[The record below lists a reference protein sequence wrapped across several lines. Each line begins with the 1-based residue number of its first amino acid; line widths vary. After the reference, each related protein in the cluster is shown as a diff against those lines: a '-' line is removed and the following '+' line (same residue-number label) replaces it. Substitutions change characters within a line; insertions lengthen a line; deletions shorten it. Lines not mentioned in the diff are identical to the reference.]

1 MWIIGGLRSY
11 EVMRGQ
17 LPTLGNG
24 GTECVGDSK
33 VEGDFS
39 RAKWEEKGVVRMLR
53 MRSL

>member
-1 MWIIGGLRSY
+1 MWIIGGSRSY

-24 GTECVGDSK
+24 GTECVRGSK

-39 RAKWEEKGVVRMLR
+39 RAEWEENGVVRMLR
-53 MRSL
+53 RRSL